1 MTIRGSFFVKY
12 VVYFVPLVT
21 IAPIVGGGISVVFTN
36 KESKTALLELQ
47 RENAAAAVSKI
58 EAYVSEIEQQLG
70 RLWQS
75 GTAPLRLSEIVTF
88 GACHHG
94 RHAT

>member
-1 MTIRGSFFVKY
+1 MRGSLFIKY
-12 VVYFVPLVT
+12 VVYFVTLVT
-21 IAPIVGGGISVVFTN
+21 IAPIVGGGSRVVFSN
-36 KESKTALLELQ
+36 KASKTALLELQ
-47 RENAAAAVSKI
+47 RENAAAAASKI

-75 GTAPLRLSEIVTF
+75 GPAPLRLSEIVTF